1 MIVNRWIHYIVFL
14 LSPALV
20 LGVGTTSMLPFLDL
34 KISESIMI
42 IMGAMIGLVVSLSFV
57 KMYEQKKLGNIRPGF
72 NENNIIYS
80 IVLCLIIISLILANI
95 SLLFFVVV
103 GFVPALLT
111 ALASDLLTVY
121 WKLNKALWIVLTA
134 IIGSLISFVFDFMSS
149 GIDSSFLILFGVVGA
164 ICALF
169 SSISLV
175 VHGNFRDQ

>member
-20 LGVGTTSMLPFLDL
+20 LGVGTASMLPFFDL
-34 KISESIMI
+34 KISESIMMI
-42 IMGAMIGLVVSLSFV
+42 VGAIIGLVVNLSFV
-57 KMYEQKKLGNIRPGF
+57 KMYEQKRLGNIRAGL

-80 IVLCLIIISLILANI
+80 IVLCLIVICLILTSI

-103 GFVPALLT
+103 GLIPALLT
-111 ALASDLLTVY
+111 ALASDLLTLY
-121 WKLNKALWIVLTA
+121 WKLNKTLWIVLTA
-134 IIGSLISFVFDFMSS
+134 MIGSLISFIFDFMSS
-149 GIDSSFLILFGVVGA
+149 GIDSSLLTLFSVVGA

-175 VHGNFRDQ
+175 IHGNFRDQ